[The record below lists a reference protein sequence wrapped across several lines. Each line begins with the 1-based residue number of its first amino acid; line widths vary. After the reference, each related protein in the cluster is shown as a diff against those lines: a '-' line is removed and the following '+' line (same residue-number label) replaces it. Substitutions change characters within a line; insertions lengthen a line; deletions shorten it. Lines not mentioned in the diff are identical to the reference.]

1 MPNHFESN
9 FARQSNDLIDACIL
23 LSFVFVSSAR
33 AQLAEVRMIGSASNP
48 FMDNLDESLPCLM
61 YEDDDDDA
69 DETIDYDKIRQPPRD
84 AQSSL
89 FSEIHSHVC
98 TWH

>member
-1 MPNHFESN
+1 
-9 FARQSNDLIDACIL
+9 
-23 LSFVFVSSAR
+23 
-33 AQLAEVRMIGSASNP
+33 
-48 FMDNLDESLPCLM
+48 MDNLDESLPCLM

-98 TWH
+98 TWN